1 MSDFLFLYGTL
12 LPGQSPEEV
21 ATTVSELR
29 RIGPARIRGR
39 LYDLGDYPG
48 AIFDPTSATWVHG
61 QIFEVPDKSVLQ
73 AIDRYEEFDDS
84 NLRTSLFVRTRVPA
98 RLRDGEDVESWA
110 YLYNRD
116 PGDAPLVTGGSYLQT
131 SAA

>member
-1 MSDFLFLYGTL
+1 MKDLLFLYGTL
-12 LPGQSPEEV
+12 LPVESPEEV
-21 ATTVSELR
+21 ADSVGDLR

-48 AIFDPTSATWVHG
+48 AIFDPASTTWIHG
-61 QIFEVPDKSVLQ
+61 EIFEIPDNAVLQ

-84 NLRTSLFVRTRVPA
+84 NPRTSLFIRTRVPA
-98 RLRDGEDVESWA
+98 RLRDGHDVESWA

-116 PGDAPLVTGGSYLQT
+116 PGDAPLVTGGSYSRT
-131 SAA
+131 AAA